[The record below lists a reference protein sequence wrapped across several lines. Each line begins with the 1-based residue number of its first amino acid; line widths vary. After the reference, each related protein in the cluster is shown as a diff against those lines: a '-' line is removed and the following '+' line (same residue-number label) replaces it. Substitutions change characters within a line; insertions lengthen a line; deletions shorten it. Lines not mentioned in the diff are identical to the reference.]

1 MSRDGSLRTFDG
13 VQERNTEATDDVR
26 TDGLAPTPNLAGLT
40 EAEREV
46 FVSVDLEGLSPS
58 ELASFT
64 DWDASTIRTILSR
77 ARRKR
82 AEDDHDD

>member
-1 MSRDGSLRTFDG
+1 MTRDGSLRTFDG
-13 VQERNTEATDDVR
+13 VQERNDEATDDVR
-26 TDGLAPTPNLAGLT
+26 TDGMVPKPTLTGLT
-40 EAEREV
+40 DAEREV

-64 DWDASTIRTILSR
+64 KWEASTIRTILSR

>member
-13 VQERNTEATDDVR
+13 VQERNAEATDDVR
-26 TDGLAPTPNLAGLT
+26 TDGMAVAPNLTGLS

-46 FVSVDLEGLSPS
+46 FVSIDLEGLSPA
-58 ELASFT
+58 ELANYAP
-64 DWDASTIRTILSR
+64 WNASTIRTLLSR